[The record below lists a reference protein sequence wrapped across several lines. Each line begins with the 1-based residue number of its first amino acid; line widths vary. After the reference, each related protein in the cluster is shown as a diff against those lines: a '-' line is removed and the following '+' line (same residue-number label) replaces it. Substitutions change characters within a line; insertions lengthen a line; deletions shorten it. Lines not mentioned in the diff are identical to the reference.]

1 MPKALDKDAD
11 LCHTEGMNKSTTPQT
26 AAEKRAIMANY
37 YNVAAVLIT
46 DETDQT
52 EEDFDNFLRNG
63 EGREGA

>member
-1 MPKALDKDAD
+1 MPKALDKDAQTCY
-11 LCHTEGMNKSTTPQT
+11 LVSMNKSTTPQT
-26 AAEKRAIMANY
+26 AAEKKAIMANY